1 MKLCLFQ
8 SIFFIFLLK
17 ILPYNLEKGIFMFW
31 CSSVSNSPSL
41 DLAIEDVS
49 REILKKLNNKKADLA
64 LIFISSHHSSYYEK
78 IIEKIKVNIDCE
90 IILGCS
96 GSGVIGEGKEF
107 EYLPGVSL
115 TVASLPNVELKPFHF
130 SQDELPSPDEGPD
143 AWKDIIEV
151 IDDNP
156 KTIVLF
162 PDPFSIRTEYIL
174 DGLDFAFPD
183 TKIIGALASGGNKP
197 GENALFVND
206 ETYFRGCSGLVI
218 TGDFELDIL
227 VAKSCRPIG
236 EPMIVT
242 QSNNNIIN
250 ELDGDL
256 PIVAIKKLYDD
267 LPEDEKDVMNNALQI
282 GILMDRLGDIDDEI
296 TYMIRNISSI
306 DKETGSISIG
316 ESITDGQ
323 VIQFHLRDSQ
333 AAQEELKKMLSEY
346 EIDDGQIIKSTLM
359 FSSVGRG
366 KYLLG
371 ESHHDINLYKN
382 IIGNE
387 SPITGFFS
395 NGEISPIG
403 DRTYLH
409 GYTSSFAI
417 FKENS

>member
-1 MKLCLFQ
+1 MH
-8 SIFFIFLLK
+8 
-17 ILPYNLEKGIFMFW
+17 W

-41 DLAIEDVS
+41 DLAIEDVT
-49 REILKKLNNKKADLA
+49 REISKKLGNNKPDLG
-64 LIFISSHHSSYYEK
+64 LVFISSHHSSSYEE
-78 IIEKIKVNIDCE
+78 ITEKIKEKINCE
-90 IILGCS
+90 FILWCS

-115 TVASLPNVELKPFHF
+115 TVASLPNVTLKPFHF
-130 SQDELPSPDEGPD
+130 TQDILPNPDESPD
-143 AWKDIIEV
+143 AWKESVDV
-151 IDDNP
+151 LDDDP
-156 KTIVLF
+156 KTIILF
-162 PDPFSIRTEYIL
+162 PDPFSIRTEYVL
-174 DGLDFAFPD
+174 DGLDFAFPN

-197 GENALFVND
+197 GDNALFVNG
-206 ETYFRGCSGLVI
+206 ETYSKGCSGVVI
-218 TGDFELDIL
+218 SGDFELDIL
-227 VAKSCRPIG
+227 VAQSCRPIG

-242 QSNNNIIN
+242 QSNNNVIN
-250 ELDGDL
+250 ELDSDL
-256 PIVAIKKLYDD
+256 PIVAIKKLYDE
-267 LPEDEKDVMNNALQI
+267 LPEDEKGIMNNALQI

-306 DKETGSISIG
+306 DKDTGSISIG

-323 VIQFHLRDSQ
+323 VVQFHLRDSG
-333 AAQEELKKMLSEY
+333 AAQEELKKMLTEY
-346 EIDDGQIIKSTLM
+346 KINDDQIIKSTLM

-382 IIGNE
+382 IIDNN

-417 FKENS
+417 FRENN

>member
-1 MKLCLFQ
+1 MH
-8 SIFFIFLLK
+8 
-17 ILPYNLEKGIFMFW
+17 W

-41 DLAIEDVS
+41 DLAIEDVT
-49 REILKKLNNKKADLA
+49 REISKKLGNNKPDLG
-64 LIFISSHHSSYYEK
+64 LVFISSHHSSSYEEITKKIKEK
-78 IIEKIKVNIDCE
+78 INCE
-90 IILGCS
+90 FILGCS

-115 TVASLPNVELKPFHF
+115 TVASLPNVTLKPFHF
-130 SQDELPSPDEGPD
+130 TQDILPNPDESPD
-143 AWKDIIEV
+143 AWKESVDV
-151 IDDNP
+151 LDDDP
-156 KTIVLF
+156 KTIILF
-162 PDPFSIRTEYIL
+162 PDPFSIRTEYVL
-174 DGLDFAFPD
+174 DGLDFAFPN

-197 GENALFVND
+197 GDNALFVNG
-206 ETYFRGCSGLVI
+206 ETYSKGCSGVVI
-218 TGDFELDIL
+218 SGDFELDIL
-227 VAKSCRPIG
+227 VAQSCRPIG

-242 QSNNNIIN
+242 QSNNNVIN
-250 ELDGDL
+250 ELDSDL
-256 PIVAIKKLYDD
+256 PIVAIKKLYDE
-267 LPEDEKDVMNNALQI
+267 LPEDEKGIMNNALQI

-306 DKETGSISIG
+306 DKDTGSISIG

-323 VIQFHLRDSQ
+323 VVQFHLRDSG
-333 AAQEELKKMLSEY
+333 AAQEELKKMLTEY
-346 EIDDGQIIKSTLM
+346 KINDDQIIKSTLM

-382 IIGNE
+382 IIDNN

-417 FKENS
+417 FRENN

>member
-1 MKLCLFQ
+1 MH
-8 SIFFIFLLK
+8 
-17 ILPYNLEKGIFMFW
+17 W

-41 DLAIEDVS
+41 DLAIEDVT
-49 REILKKLNNKKADLA
+49 REISKKLGNNKPDLG
-64 LIFISSHHSSYYEK
+64 LVFISSHHSSSYEE
-78 IIEKIKVNIDCE
+78 ITEKIKEKINCE
-90 IILGCS
+90 FILGCS

-115 TVASLPNVELKPFHF
+115 TVASLP
-130 SQDELPSPDEGPD
+130 DESPD
-143 AWKDIIEV
+143 AWKESVDV
-151 IDDNP
+151 LDDDP
-156 KTIVLF
+156 KTIILF
-162 PDPFSIRTEYIL
+162 PDPFSIRTEYVL
-174 DGLDFAFPD
+174 DGLDFAFPN

-197 GENALFVND
+197 GDNALFVNG
-206 ETYFRGCSGLVI
+206 ETYSKGCSGVVI
-218 TGDFELDIL
+218 SGDFELDIL
-227 VAKSCRPIG
+227 VAQSCRPIG

-242 QSNNNIIN
+242 QSNNNVIN
-250 ELDGDL
+250 ELDSDL
-256 PIVAIKKLYDD
+256 PIVAIKKLYDE
-267 LPEDEKDVMNNALQI
+267 LPEDEKGIMNNALQI

-306 DKETGSISIG
+306 DKDTGSISIG

-323 VIQFHLRDSQ
+323 VVQFHLRDSG
-333 AAQEELKKMLSEY
+333 AAQEELKKMLTEY
-346 EIDDGQIIKSTLM
+346 KINDDQIIKSTLM

-382 IIGNE
+382 IIDNN

-417 FKENS
+417 FRENN

>member
-1 MKLCLFQ
+1 MH
-8 SIFFIFLLK
+8 
-17 ILPYNLEKGIFMFW
+17 W

-41 DLAIEDVS
+41 DLAIEDVT
-49 REILKKLNNKKADLA
+49 REISKKLGNNKPDLG
-64 LIFISSHHSSYYEK
+64 LVFISSHHSSSYEE
-78 IIEKIKVNIDCE
+78 ITEKIKEKINCE
-90 IILGCS
+90 FILGCS

-115 TVASLPNVELKPFHF
+115 TVASLPNVTLKPFHF
-130 SQDELPSPDEGPD
+130 TQDILPNPDESPD
-143 AWKDIIEV
+143 AWKETVDV
-151 IDDNP
+151 LDDDP
-156 KTIVLF
+156 KTIILF
-162 PDPFSIRTEYIL
+162 PDPFSIRTEYVL
-174 DGLDFAFPD
+174 DGLDFAFPN

-197 GENALFVND
+197 GDNALFVNG
-206 ETYFRGCSGLVI
+206 ETYSKGCSGVVI
-218 TGDFELDIL
+218 SGDFELDIL
-227 VAKSCRPIG
+227 VAQSCSPIG

-242 QSNNNIIN
+242 QSNNNVIN
-250 ELDGDL
+250 ELDSDL
-256 PIVAIKKLYDD
+256 PIVAIKKLYDE
-267 LPEDEKDVMNNALQI
+267 LPEDEKGIMNNALQI

-306 DKETGSISIG
+306 DKDTGSITIG

-323 VIQFHLRDSQ
+323 VVQFHLRDSG
-333 AAQEELKKMLSEY
+333 AAQEELKKMLTEY
-346 EIDDGQIIKSTLM
+346 KINDDQIIKSTLM

-382 IIGNE
+382 IIDNN

-417 FKENS
+417 FRENN

>member
-1 MKLCLFQ
+1 MH
-8 SIFFIFLLK
+8 
-17 ILPYNLEKGIFMFW
+17 W

-41 DLAIEDVS
+41 DLAIEDVT
-49 REILKKLNNKKADLA
+49 REISKKLGNNKPDLG
-64 LIFISSHHSSYYEK
+64 LVFISSHHSSSYEE
-78 IIEKIKVNIDCE
+78 ITEKIKEKINCE
-90 IILGCS
+90 FILGCS
-96 GSGVIGEGKEF
+96 GAGGIGECKEC

-115 TVASLPNVELKPFHF
+115 TVASLPNVTLKPFHF
-130 SQDELPSPDEGPD
+130 TQDILPNPDESPD
-143 AWKDIIEV
+143 AWKETVDV
-151 IDDNP
+151 LDDDP
-156 KTIVLF
+156 KTIILF
-162 PDPFSIRTEYIL
+162 PDPFSIRTEYVL
-174 DGLDFAFPD
+174 DGLDFAFPN

-197 GENALFVND
+197 GDNALFVNG
-206 ETYFRGCSGLVI
+206 ETYSKGCSGVVI
-218 TGDFELDIL
+218 SGDFELDIL
-227 VAKSCRPIG
+227 VAQSCRPIG

-242 QSNNNIIN
+242 QSNNNVIN
-250 ELDGDL
+250 ELDSDL
-256 PIVAIKKLYDD
+256 PIVAIKKLYDE
-267 LPEDEKDVMNNALQI
+267 LPEDEKGIMNNALQI

-306 DKETGSISIG
+306 DKDTGSITIG

-323 VIQFHLRDSQ
+323 VVQFHLRDSG
-333 AAQEELKKMLSEY
+333 AAQEELKKMLTEY
-346 EIDDGQIIKSTLM
+346 KINDDQIIKSTLM

-382 IIGNE
+382 IIDNN

-417 FKENS
+417 FRENN

>member
-1 MKLCLFQ
+1 MH
-8 SIFFIFLLK
+8 
-17 ILPYNLEKGIFMFW
+17 W

-41 DLAIEDVS
+41 DLAIEDVT
-49 REILKKLNNKKADLA
+49 REISKKLGNNKPDLG
-64 LIFISSHHSSYYEK
+64 LVFISSHHSSSYEE
-78 IIEKIKVNIDCE
+78 ITEKIKEKINCE
-90 IILGCS
+90 FILGCS

-115 TVASLPNVELKPFHF
+115 TVASLPNVTLKPFYF
-130 SQDELPSPDEGPD
+130 TQDILPNPDESPD
-143 AWKDIIEV
+143 AWKETVDV
-151 IDDNP
+151 LDDDP
-156 KTIVLF
+156 KTIILF
-162 PDPFSIRTEYIL
+162 PDPFSIRTEYVL
-174 DGLDFAFPD
+174 DGLDFAFPN

-197 GENALFVND
+197 GDNALFVNG
-206 ETYFRGCSGLVI
+206 ETYSKGCSGVVI
-218 TGDFELDIL
+218 SGDFELDIL
-227 VAKSCRPIG
+227 VAQSCRPIG

-242 QSNNNIIN
+242 QSNTNVIN
-250 ELDGDL
+250 ELDSDL
-256 PIVAIKKLYDD
+256 PIVAIKKLYDE
-267 LPEDEKDVMNNALQI
+267 LPEDEKGIMNNALQI

-306 DKETGSISIG
+306 DKDTGSITIG

-323 VIQFHLRDSQ
+323 VVQFHLRDSG
-333 AAQEELKKMLSEY
+333 AAQEELKKMLTEY
-346 EIDDGQIIKSTLM
+346 KINDDQIIKSTLM

-382 IIGNE
+382 IIDNN

-417 FKENS
+417 FRENN

>member
-1 MKLCLFQ
+1 MH
-8 SIFFIFLLK
+8 
-17 ILPYNLEKGIFMFW
+17 W

-41 DLAIEDVS
+41 DLAIEDVT
-49 REILKKLNNKKADLA
+49 REISKKLGNNKPDLG
-64 LIFISSHHSSYYEK
+64 LVFISSHHSSSYEE
-78 IIEKIKVNIDCE
+78 ITEKIKEKINCE
-90 IILGCS
+90 FILGCS

-115 TVASLPNVELKPFHF
+115 TVASLPNVTLKPFHF
-130 SQDELPSPDEGPD
+130 TRDILPNPDESPD
-143 AWKDIIEV
+143 AWKETVDV
-151 IDDNP
+151 LDDDP
-156 KTIVLF
+156 KTIILF
-162 PDPFSIRTEYIL
+162 PDPFSIRTEYVL
-174 DGLDFAFPD
+174 DGLDFAFPN

-197 GENALFVND
+197 GDNALFVNG
-206 ETYFRGCSGLVI
+206 ETYSKGCSGVVI
-218 TGDFELDIL
+218 SGDFELDIL
-227 VAKSCRPIG
+227 VAQSCRPIG

-242 QSNNNIIN
+242 QSNNNVIN
-250 ELDGDL
+250 ELDSDL
-256 PIVAIKKLYDD
+256 PIVAIKKLYDE
-267 LPEDEKDVMNNALQI
+267 LPEDEKGIMNNALQI

-306 DKETGSISIG
+306 DKDTGSITIG

-323 VIQFHLRDSQ
+323 VVQFHLRDSG
-333 AAQEELKKMLSEY
+333 AAQEELKKMLTEY
-346 EIDDGQIIKSTLM
+346 KINDDQIIKSTLM

-382 IIGNE
+382 IIDNN

-417 FKENS
+417 FRENN

>member
-1 MKLCLFQ
+1 MH
-8 SIFFIFLLK
+8 
-17 ILPYNLEKGIFMFW
+17 W

-41 DLAIEDVS
+41 DLAIEDVT
-49 REILKKLNNKKADLA
+49 REISKKLGNNKPDLG
-64 LIFISSHHSSYYEK
+64 LVFISSHHSSSYEE
-78 IIEKIKVNIDCE
+78 ITEKIKEKINCE
-90 IILGCS
+90 FILGCS

-115 TVASLPNVELKPFHF
+115 TVASLPNVTLKPFHF
-130 SQDELPSPDEGPD
+130 TQDILPNPDESPD
-143 AWKDIIEV
+143 AWKETVDV
-151 IDDNP
+151 LDDDP
-156 KTIVLF
+156 KTIILF
-162 PDPFSIRTEYIL
+162 PDPFSIRTEYVL
-174 DGLDFAFPD
+174 DGLDFAFPN

-197 GENALFVND
+197 GDNALFVNG
-206 ETYFRGCSGLVI
+206 ETYSKGCSGVVI
-218 TGDFELDIL
+218 SGDFELDIL
-227 VAKSCRPIG
+227 VAQSCRPIG

-242 QSNNNIIN
+242 QSNNNVIN
-250 ELDGDL
+250 ELDSDL
-256 PIVAIKKLYDD
+256 PIVAIKKLYDE
-267 LPEDEKDVMNNALQI
+267 LPEDEKGIMNNALQI

-306 DKETGSISIG
+306 DKDTGSISIG

-323 VIQFHLRDSQ
+323 VVQFHLRDSG
-333 AAQEELKKMLSEY
+333 AAQEELKKMLTEY
-346 EIDDGQIIKSTLM
+346 KINDDQIIKSTLM

-382 IIGNE
+382 IIDNN

-417 FKENS
+417 FRENN

>member
-1 MKLCLFQ
+1 MH
-8 SIFFIFLLK
+8 
-17 ILPYNLEKGIFMFW
+17 W

-41 DLAIEDVS
+41 DLAIEDVT
-49 REILKKLNNKKADLA
+49 REISKKLGNNKPDLG
-64 LIFISSHHSSYYEK
+64 LVFISSHHSSSYEE
-78 IIEKIKVNIDCE
+78 ITEKIKEKINCE
-90 IILGCS
+90 FILGCS

-115 TVASLPNVELKPFHF
+115 TVASLPNVTLKPFHF
-130 SQDELPSPDEGPD
+130 TQDILPNPDESPD
-143 AWKDIIEV
+143 AWKETVDV
-151 IDDNP
+151 LDDDP
-156 KTIVLF
+156 KTIILF
-162 PDPFSIRTEYIL
+162 PDPFSIRTEYVL
-174 DGLDFAFPD
+174 DGLDFAFPN

-197 GENALFVND
+197 GDNALFVNG
-206 ETYFRGCSGLVI
+206 ETYSKGCSGVVI
-218 TGDFELDIL
+218 SGDFELDIL
-227 VAKSCRPIG
+227 VAQSCRPIG

-242 QSNNNIIN
+242 QSNNNVIN
-250 ELDGDL
+250 ELDSDL
-256 PIVAIKKLYDD
+256 PIVAIKKLYDE
-267 LPEDEKDVMNNALQI
+267 LPEDEKGIMNNALQI

-306 DKETGSISIG
+306 DKDTGSITIG

-323 VIQFHLRDSQ
+323 VGQFHLRDSG
-333 AAQEELKKMLSEY
+333 AAQEELKKMLTEY
-346 EIDDGQIIKSTLM
+346 KINDDQIIKSTLM

-382 IIGNE
+382 IIDNN

-417 FKENS
+417 FRENN